1 MFGHRCDGRRLNDI
15 DPIVRVTPYLMPMR
29 CDAQVFLEH
38 KLDYEML
45 TRYIAQKNAEGKK
58 VTFMQLIMAAYVRGV
73 SQHPEINRFIMNK
86 QYYSRLNCTVSFT
99 MLLDPQDHN
108 SPETTVKIK
117 FDPSDTIFDVCD
129 RMNAE
134 VAKNR
139 GTESKNFADKLAGFA
154 LKIPFL
160 PTVMAWIVRG
170 LDRYGLLPAALID
183 GLPFHTGMFITN
195 NASIGLHHVW
205 HHIYNFGSTSVFMGM
220 GAPLRE
226 ATVDAEGKTR
236 MKRWLP
242 IGITVDERVSS
253 GAHYAGFFADM
264 VRALNNPASLEVPPE
279 TVKYDPKAEYHV
291 AKPVV
296 SQSDK

>member
-1 MFGHRCDGRRLNDI
+1 MFGRRCDGRRLKDV
-15 DPIVRVTPYLMPMR
+15 DPIVQVTPYLMPMR

-45 TRYIAQKNAEGKK
+45 TRYIAEKGQQGEKI
-58 VTFMQLIMAAYVRGV
+58 TFMQVIIAAYVRAV

-99 MLLDPQDHN
+99 MLLDPQDHD
-108 SPETTVKIK
+108 SHETTVKLK
-117 FDPSDTIFDVCD
+117 FDPTDTIFDVRD

-134 VAKNR
+134 VAANR
-139 GTESKNFADKLAGFA
+139 GTESKNFADKLAAVA
-154 LKIPFL
+154 LSVPGL
-160 PTVMAWIVRG
+160 PTVMAALVRL
-170 LDRYGLLPAALID
+170 LDRYGLLPAALVD

-220 GAPLRE
+220 GKPLRE
-226 ATVDAEGKTR
+226 AVVEADGKVR

-242 IGITVDERVSS
+242 IGVTVDERVSS

-264 VRALNNPASLEVPPE
+264 LRALNNPASLEVPPE
-279 TVKYDPKAEYHV
+279 SVRYDKGAEYHV
-291 AKPVV
+291 EKL
-296 SQSDK
+296 KK